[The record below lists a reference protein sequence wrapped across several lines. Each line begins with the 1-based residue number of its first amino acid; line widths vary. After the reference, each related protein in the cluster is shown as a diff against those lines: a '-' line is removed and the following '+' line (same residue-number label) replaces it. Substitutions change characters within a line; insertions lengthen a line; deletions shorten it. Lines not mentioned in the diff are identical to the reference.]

1 MKVASAEVFKKNTL
15 KMDVVSNKKE
25 VQKIEK
31 KIEVKTEAIKK
42 VEVKE
47 VRSGS
52 SSSSESQIS

>member
-1 MKVASAEVFKKNTL
+1 
-15 KMDVVSNKKE
+15 MDVISNKKE

-31 KIEVKTEAIKK
+31 KEEVKTEAIKK

-52 SSSSESQIS
+52 SSSIESQVS